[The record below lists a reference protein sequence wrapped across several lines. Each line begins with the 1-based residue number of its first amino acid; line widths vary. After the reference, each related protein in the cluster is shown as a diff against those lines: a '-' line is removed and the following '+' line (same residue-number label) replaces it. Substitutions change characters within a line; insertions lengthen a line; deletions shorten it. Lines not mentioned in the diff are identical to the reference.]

1 MAPQICDLKL
11 VFFDVFG
18 EKLASVEQESCYRD
32 IEVHQY
38 WLGGTKST
46 FLWDLCLWN
55 WSDQCPDQYLSVF
68 IVCHN

>member
-18 EKLASVEQESCYRD
+18 EKLASVEQESCYQD

-46 FLWDLCLWN
+46 FLWDRCLWN
-55 WSDQCPDQYLSVF
+55 
-68 IVCHN
+68 